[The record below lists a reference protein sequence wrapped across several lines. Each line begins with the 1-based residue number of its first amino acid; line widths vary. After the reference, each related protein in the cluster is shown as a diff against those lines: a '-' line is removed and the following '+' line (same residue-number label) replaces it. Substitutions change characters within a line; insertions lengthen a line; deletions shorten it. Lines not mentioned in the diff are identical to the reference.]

1 MSALVKRSSGVIP
14 RPSHQVKTYKVC
26 SLEDALTG
34 QAGTLILDFQLPEL
48 LENKFLLFKP
58 PTYGILSWQPYR
70 RQQKW
75 FMQLRALK
83 LLYHWLLPLASSP
96 IRQAEFPI
104 PL

>member
-1 MSALVKRSSGVIP
+1 MHTQRQKAMRGLRQKMAIHRSKREAS
-14 RPSHQVKTYKVC
+14 RDMT
-26 SLEDALTG
+26 
-34 QAGTLILDFQLPEL
+34 QAGTLVLDFQLPEL
-48 LENKFLLFKP
+48 LESNFLLFKP
-58 PTYGILSWQPYR
+58 PTCGILSWQPYR

-83 LLYHWLLPLASSP
+83 LLYHWLLPTASSP